1 MANDLKNT
9 RRIPL
14 RREPEKNYPYV
25 QHLNGYF
32 TRDTGI
38 FETRLRSSI
47 VERGRG
53 IVFVAAVYG
62 MTKRD
67 TLMKHGY
74 IQILLGII
82 ALGTTAFTAAE
93 DPAFQ
98 VAGDK
103 MDIKISG
110 GTLDISLRSPRL
122 LFRGVEGYV
131 GDTVPASVSG
141 DLSAGEPM
149 ILTYAPVTVGVSA
162 EVNVRVSLTW
172 MPEEGVLRKKAFVN
186 VLRASAPLF
195 LEEVVL
201 EVLDAQQLTED
212 PRPAPP
218 RSTPVFLPGFFAGI
232 EFPVAATRI
241 EGKELLVAHC
251 PRVSLETGDE
261 FESRC
266 AVFGVAESG
275 LERAA
280 FHRYI
285 GRHRPAPAGLHFNYN
300 SWWTSPVPFSEQNI
314 LDLMAVFEKELYQA
328 HDVALDSFTI
338 DMGWSDPKHVWEID
352 MGLFPEGFSRIQAAA
367 ERMGARLGLWISP
380 SSFYAPAVDPEA
392 ARQGGYESF
401 EFAVPWSANPVQL
414 LSLGGERYST
424 RFRERLVDMVSRF
437 GIRQVKLDGYYFGG
451 TQESGPYSAE
461 ATAAGGIAAFE
472 TVRAVAPDLW
482 FEGTFD
488 ANASPWWL
496 FYLNSVIGGFGDDSP
511 AGRVPCPVYRES
523 YTTARDYYN
532 LQAAD
537 RLSSPIAAQEILGII
552 HQSNDCFMNDAVAC
566 ILRGNAFIS
575 LYVNPKFMNAA
586 RWARLAETLRWARNN
601 EAVLVQSPTEPL
613 RPEPWLRDSI
623 PWQSHDAPMPRTP
636 YGYAHWSGNQGLVM
650 LRNPWIA
657 PQAYPVTVPE
667 ETAPENAERGWGIVS
682 LYPEPRIYASHRKP
696 GDVVQVMLAPYET
709 VVLSLKPAR
718 EARTLPAADACVNQ
732 RVDVNVDSLRE
743 NRVAYEEGP
752 AALGPDWMDTTGFD
766 AGMLEIALDARIR
779 VDAPRALLLVLAEGK
794 VAPPRLEG
802 VLKVNGSAVQMKPV
816 RSSEGFKAT
825 TATPPENWTFLEAE
839 LPSGESAVTMTAAT
853 DKEVSDVSAWV
864 WTMKPGAGLPDYA
877 NALPSPEWVS
887 LSGASLLAPGAFK
900 DHIEEETRSRTLK
913 HIDGVYLDT
922 LDPVS
927 EVQGWGKL
935 QRNQSVWERPM
946 TIAGQQFRRGL
957 GVHAVSEVVY
967 ALDRKYRSFEARV
980 GADGANRGT
989 VAFEIWVDGTKK
1001 WESGRMTWEDPAR
1014 PVQVDITGASEL
1026 RLKILDGGDGNI
1038 GDHANWAEACVLR

>member
-1 MANDLKNT
+1 MKSGWILVVLASLLVLGFQGTASETALFNVEQDRLH
-9 RRIPL
+9 
-14 RREPEKNYPYV
+14 V
-25 QHLNGYF
+25 QG
-32 TRDTGI
+32 
-38 FETRLRSSI
+38 
-47 VERGRG
+47 
-53 IVFVAAVYG
+53 
-62 MTKRD
+62 
-67 TLMKHGY
+67 
-74 IQILLGII
+74 
-82 ALGTTAFTAAE
+82 
-93 DPAFQ
+93 
-98 VAGDK
+98 AG
-103 MDIKISG
+103 SA
-110 GTLDISLRSPRL
+110 LDISLRSPRL
-122 LFRGVEGYV
+122 LFRGIEGCV
-131 GDTVPASVSG
+131 GDTAPASVSG

-149 ILTYAPVTVGVSA
+149 ILTYAPVTVGASA
-162 EVNVRVSLTW
+162 EVQVRVSLTW
-172 MPEEGVLRKKAFVN
+172 TPEEGVLRKQAFVN
-186 VLRASAPLF
+186 VLQASAPLF

-201 EVLDAQQLTED
+201 EVVDAQRVTED
-212 PRPAPP
+212 PRTALP

-232 EFPVAATRI
+232 EFPVASTRV
-241 EGKELLVAHC
+241 EGPELLVAHC
-251 PRVSLETGDE
+251 PRVSLEAGSA
-261 FESRC
+261 FESRS
-266 AVFGVAESG
+266 AVFGVAELG
-275 LERAA
+275 RERAA
-280 FHRYI
+280 FHCYI

-314 LDLMAVFEKELYQA
+314 LDLMAVFEKELYGA
-328 HDVALDSFTI
+328 HGVALDSFTI
-338 DMGWSDPKHVWEID
+338 DMGWSDPKSIWEID
-352 MGLFPEGFSRIQAAA
+352 PGLFPEGFSRIQAAA

-380 SSFYAPAVDPEA
+380 SSFYPPAVDPEW
-392 ARQGGYESF
+392 ARQAGYESF

-451 TQESGPYSAE
+451 TQESGPYSAD

-472 TVRAVAPDLW
+472 AVRAATPDLW

-496 FYLNSVIGGFGDDSP
+496 FHLNSVIGGFGDDSP

-575 LYVNPKFMNAA
+575 LYVNPKYMNAG
-586 RWARLAETLRWARNN
+586 RWARFAKTLRWARAHE
-601 EAVLVQSPTEPL
+601 EALVQSPTEPL
-613 RPEPWLRDSI
+613 RPEAWLRDGI

-636 YGYAHWSGNQGLVM
+636 YGYAHWSGNGGLVL

-667 ETAPENAERGWGIVS
+667 EMAAENAGGGWDLVS
-682 LYPEPRIYASHRKP
+682 LYPEPRSYASHAKP
-696 GDVVQVMLAPYET
+696 GDVVRVMLAPYET
-709 VVLSLKPAR
+709 VVLRLEPAR
-718 EARTLPAADACVNQ
+718 DGSVLAAADSCVNQ
-732 RVDVNVDSLRE
+732 RVDVDVNSVRV
-743 NRVAYEEGP
+743 NRVSCEAGP

-766 AGMLEIALDARIR
+766 AGMLELALDARVR

-794 VAPPRLEG
+794 DAPPRLEG
-802 VLKVNGSAVQMKPV
+802 ALKVNGAAVQLKHV

-825 TATPPENWTFLEAE
+825 TATPPENWNFLEAE
-839 LPSGESAVTMTAAT
+839 LPSGESAVTVTAGT
-853 DKEVSDVSAWV
+853 DKEVSDVSAWI
-864 WTMKPGAGLPDYA
+864 WTMKPGEGLPDDA
-877 NALPSPEWVS
+877 DILPPPEWIS
-887 LSGASLLAPGAFK
+887 LGGASLLAPGTFK
-900 DHIEEETRSRTLK
+900 DQIQEETRSRVLER
-913 HIDGVYLDT
+913 IDGLYLDA

-927 EVQGWGKL
+927 ETQGWGKL

-967 ALDRKYRSFEARV
+967 ALDQKYRSFEARV

-989 VAFEIWVDGTKK
+989 IAFEVWVDGIKK
-1001 WESGRMTWEDPAR
+1001 WESGRMTWEEPAR
-1014 PVQVDITGASEL
+1014 PVQVDLTGASEL
-1026 RLKILDGGDGNI
+1026 RLKVLDGGDGI
-1038 GDHANWAEACVLR
+1038 AGDHANWAEASVRR